1 MDKIK
6 CIITLGFGETLL
18 YKNSKKS
25 KLMLNIQTHYAIMFT
40 NCGKF
45 NPI

>member
-1 MDKIK
+1 MRKNTKLSFLCMDKIK

-25 KLMLNIQTHYAIMFT
+25 KLMLNI
-40 NCGKF
+40 
-45 NPI
+45 